1 MRSRDDQRWA
11 SSELLREFKATCQV
25 QALDLEGTP
34 CLDCGGGGVGRTLGS
49 ELSLEAPA
57 GFVEG

>member
-34 CLDCGGGGVGRTLGS
+34 CLDCGGGGSGENPGL
-49 ELSLEAPA
+49 
-57 GFVEG
+57 

>member
-1 MRSRDDQRWA
+1 MRSRDAQRWA

-25 QALDLEGTP
+25 QALDLEGAP
-34 CLDCGGGGVGRTLGS
+34 CLDCGGSVGRTLGS